1 MAPKTIM
8 ALAVGDPEDSKL
20 IETAANLDGV
30 RPYIRGLIDGLAGLG
45 HQLGIDFVID
55 YKQNWLDYIM
65 DGHPFTNIPSDPALI
80 YAMSTKVMRA
90 AGKHTKAIS
99 IVFPNSSEHGDE
111 PYVKAGRATGFS
123 ARRTQTAGDCFDRFF
138 RTIPTLK
145 QVIIPYINEHDI
157 CENALKLVK
166 DAAINKKVEPQ
177 PLLVQSYP
185 DLLDKLSKNLPRRD
199 RGKPATIG
207 VHVLPVDLFF
217 GATIDIIKEAQAK
230 KNLPAFFPTTD
241 WVPQDYGGAFGGYG
255 VPQYKC
261 GERTAGQVH
270 QILWVNRPAAKLPN
284 VIEATDS
291 DFEWAVS
298 RAAAAALDI
307 KPPVDDGVRLI

>member
-8 ALAVGDPEDSKL
+8 ALAVGNPEDSKL
-20 IETAANLDGV
+20 IETADNLHSV

-45 HQLGIDFVID
+45 PQLGIDFVID

-65 DGHPFTNIPSDPALI
+65 DGQPFTNIPSRPALI

-90 AGKHTKAIS
+90 AGKHTKDIS

-138 RTIPTLK
+138 RTVPTLK
-145 QVIIPYINEHDI
+145 QVIIPYIDEHDI
-157 CENALKLVK
+157 CENALELVK
-166 DAAINKKVEPQ
+166 DAAIKRKVEPRQ
-177 PLLVQSYP
+177 LLVKSHS
-185 DLLDKLSKNLPRRD
+185 DLLKELSNLPLRE
-199 RGKPATIG
+199 RGEPATIG

-217 GATIDIIKEAQAK
+217 GAMREIIKGAQEK

-241 WVPQDYGGAFGGYG
+241 WVPQAYGGAFGGYG
-255 VPQYKC
+255 VSQHKC
-261 GERTAGQVH
+261 GERTAGHVH
-270 QILWVNRPAAKLPN
+270 QILSAPAAELLK

-291 DFEWAVS
+291 DFEWAIS
-298 RAAAAALDI
+298 DAAAAALDI